1 MSNNNP
7 CVCFFFQ
14 PTVNNAW
21 ESLSCSPVLL
31 SENGIVVNL
40 SGI

>member
-21 ESLSCSPVLL
+21 ESLSCSPVF